1 MKISLAKNYLT
12 RSLTINL
19 AILLSLAFFSCKDSR
34 TEKKDELPLADQLV
48 TLSQEQYD
56 YSDLR
61 LGTFAK
67 DTFYES
73 VHSNGFF
80 EIPPENKVI
89 ISSYISGRVKNLNL
103 LLGNK
108 VTKGQDLFQ
117 IETPEII
124 KLQEAYLTAKGQI
137 KNLQSNFE
145 RQQSLLSDSLT
156 SEKNFLKSESEYLR
170 AKVIM
175 ESVGKQL
182 KLLHINPQELTY
194 GNITSSINI
203 KAPLSGFVSSIKAS
217 NGLNL
222 NPSEE
227 ALTVINTDKLHLEL
241 FIFEKDFSKINKG
254 QRILYNLQND
264 PKNTYTAEVHLINK
278 SIDSEQRTITIHADL
293 APEDL
298 NSSFLPGLFVEA
310 FVQTDKSV
318 EFALP
323 KEAIAQIDGKNYVLR
338 LRDLNDQKY
347 TFEKIEVNL
356 GKTNENSIQI
366 LNAQMLDLKSQFLLE
381 GSFQLITD

>member
-1 MKISLAKNYLT
+1 
-12 RSLTINL
+12 
-19 AILLSLAFFSCKDSR
+19 
-34 TEKKDELPLADQLV
+34 
-48 TLSQEQYD
+48 
-56 YSDLR
+56 
-61 LGTFAK
+61 
-67 DTFYES
+67 
-73 VHSNGFF
+73 
-80 EIPPENKVI
+80 
-89 ISSYISGRVKNLNL
+89 
-103 LLGNK
+103 
-108 VTKGQDLFQ
+108 
-117 IETPEII
+117 
-124 KLQEAYLTAKGQI
+124 
-137 KNLQSNFE
+137 
-145 RQQSLLSDSLT
+145 
-156 SEKNFLKSESEYLR
+156 
-170 AKVIM
+170 M

-222 NPSEE
+222 NTSEE

-338 LRDLNDQKY
+338 LRDLTDQKY

-381 GSFQLITD
+381 GSFQLVTD